1 MTQMQNRENTMI
13 DHLLNWKLADLVESY
28 DIDLDSEI
36 EVALNKLIEY
46 VITDIK
52 ESDSYANKNN

>member
-1 MTQMQNRENTMI
+1 MI

>member
-1 MTQMQNRENTMI
+1 MQNRENTMI